1 MDELD
6 KNEEEK
12 FHNAVQ
18 VLDKALKSQKY
29 VIGNEKT
36 IADYHLASTL
46 TMPLGC
52 GVDISKHLNVV
63 KWIKDLKATDPVFG
77 VWEETVMAI
86 LEFYKSHWKVDSIKR
101 TV

>member
-6 KNEEEK
+6 KKEEEK

-18 VLDKALKSQKY
+18 VLDNALKNQKY

-36 IADYHLASTL
+36 IADYHIASTL

-52 GVDISKHLNVV
+52 GVDISKNVNVV
-63 KWIKDLKATDPVFG
+63 KWLKDLKATDHVFN
-77 VWEETVMAI
+77 VWEETVTAM
-86 LEFYKSHWKVDSIKR
+86 LEFYKSHWNVDSIKR